1 MNQFESR
8 SVGRKCNDG
17 DGFGVT
23 RVIST
28 ASVVLTP
35 LAYIK
40 VVTKVFLVPLKLST
54 DYSLWG
60 KFTKKLTAR

>member
-8 SVGRKCNDG
+8 SVGRNFND
-17 DGFGVT
+17 DDEFGVT
-23 RVIST
+23 RVILT

-54 DYSLWG
+54 DNSLWG
-60 KFTKKLTAR
+60 KFTKKLIA